1 MNCLDRREETPGDLM
16 AAYRLFGAETS
27 PYSLK
32 VRSALRYKGLA
43 FDWVSRSASN
53 EAEFRKS
60 AASPTVPLLLSPD
73 HAPAQ
78 DSTLILAALN
88 AAHPEPEAVPEEPAC
103 AALALILEDYG
114 DEWLNKCMFQQRWG
128 QQPDRDAAA
137 LRVLIQLNDGKRPR
151 AFKAPAKQI
160 ASRMLARLPL
170 VGAEPDN
177 APTLESSYRR
187 FALRLNT
194 HLQNHLFLF
203 GGRPS
208 AADFAIA
215 AQFQQML
222 TDPTPATWLKDR
234 APFVVAWCEH
244 MEDPKPSGGY
254 QPLEDL
260 SPTLLP
266 VFEGEVSRTYLPWAF
281 ANAASASREK
291 KRFSVTLDDGLFEQ
305 ATQAYAARAFASVR
319 AEVAGRMSDPAL
331 PAFLDAAGALTYFQQ

>member
-1 MNCLDRREETPGDLM
+1 M

-32 VRSALRYKGLA
+32 VRSALRYKGAA
-43 FDWVSRSASN
+43 FEWVSRSVSN

-60 AASPTVPLLLSPD
+60 AATPTVPLLLSPD

-160 ASRMLARLPL
+160 ASRMLARLSL
-170 VGAEPDN
+170 VGAEPEN
-177 APTLESSYRR
+177 AATLESSYRR

-194 HLQNHLFLF
+194 HLQNHLFIF

-215 AQFQQML
+215 AQLQQML

-234 APFVVAWCEH
+234 APFVTAWCEH
-244 MEDPKPSGGY
+244 MQDPKASGPF
-254 QPLEDL
+254 QPLDEL
-260 SPTLLP
+260 AATLLP
-266 VFEGEVSRTYLPWAF
+266 IFEGEVARTYLPWAF
-281 ANAASASREK
+281 ANAASASRDK
-291 KRFSVTLDDGLFEQ
+291 KRFSVTFEDGVFEQ
-305 ATQAYAARAFASVR
+305 ATQSYAARAFAAVR
-319 AEVAGRMSDPAL
+319 AEVAARMGDPAL
-331 PAFLDAAGALTYFQQ
+331 PAFLDAAGARAYFA

>member
-1 MNCLDRREETPGDLM
+1 M

-60 AASPTVPLLLSPD
+60 AATPTVPLLLSPD

-88 AAHPEPEAVPEEPAC
+88 TAHPEPEAAPEEPTC

-137 LRVLIQLNDGKRPR
+137 LRVLVQLSDGKRPR

-170 VGAEPDN
+170 VGAEPEN
-177 APTLESSYRR
+177 AATLEASYRR
-187 FALRLNT
+187 FAQLLNA
-194 HLQNHLFLF
+194 HLQNHLFIF

-222 TDPTPATWLKDR
+222 TDPTPATWLTDR
-234 APFVVAWCEH
+234 APFVVAWCGH
-244 MEDPKPSGGY
+244 MEDPKASGPFA
-254 QPLEDL
+254 PLDEL
-260 SPTLLP
+260 SATLLP
-266 VFEGEVSRTYLPWAF
+266 IFEGEVSRTYLPWAF

-291 KRFSVTLDDGLFEQ
+291 KRFSVTFDDGVFEQ
-305 ATQAYAARAFASVR
+305 ATQSYAARAFAAVR

-331 PAFLDAAGALTYFQQ
+331 PAFLDAAGARAYVS

>member
-1 MNCLDRREETPGDLM
+1 M

-43 FDWVSRSASN
+43 FDWVSRSVSN

-60 AASPTVPLLLSPD
+60 AATPTVPLLLSPD

-160 ASRMLARLPL
+160 ASRMLARLSL
-170 VGAEPDN
+170 VGAEPEN
-177 APTLESSYRR
+177 AATLESSYRR

-194 HLQNHLFLF
+194 HLQNHLFIF

-215 AQFQQML
+215 AQLQQML

-234 APFVVAWCEH
+234 APFVTAWCEH
-244 MEDPKPSGGY
+244 MQDPKASGPF
-254 QPLEDL
+254 QPLDEL
-260 SPTLLP
+260 AATLLP
-266 VFEGEVSRTYLPWAF
+266 VFEGEVARTYLPWAF
-281 ANAASASREK
+281 VNAASASRDK
-291 KRFSVTLDDGLFEQ
+291 KRFSVTFEDGLFEQ
-305 ATQAYAARAFASVR
+305 ATQSYAARAFAAVR
-319 AEVAGRMSDPAL
+319 AEAAARMGDPAL
-331 PAFLDAAGALTYFQQ
+331 PAFLDAAGARTYFA